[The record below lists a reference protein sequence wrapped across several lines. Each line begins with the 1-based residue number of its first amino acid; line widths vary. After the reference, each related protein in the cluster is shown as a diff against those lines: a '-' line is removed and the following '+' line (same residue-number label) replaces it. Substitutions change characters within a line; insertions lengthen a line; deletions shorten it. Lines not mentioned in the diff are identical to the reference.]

1 MITDSMFWSTDKQKH
16 KENQIE
22 TSEMEQNYYEKS
34 VYNGGVITVS
44 GERMCYS
51 VDGREKLC
59 ICMETKLDPS
69 LISYMNI

>member
-1 MITDSMFWSTDKQKH
+1 MFWSTDKQKH

-34 VYNGGVITVS
+34 VYNRGVITVS

-51 VDGREKLC
+51 VDGRGKTIYLYGNKVGSQLN
-59 ICMETKLDPS
+59 I
-69 LISYMNI
+69 IMNI